1 MHADSKGTDQPVH
14 PCSLISAFICHFLQ
28 SMVSKIASYIVSTF
42 QLVSITE
49 QPCLSLTWSETLKD
63 MCSLAMSHI

>member
-14 PCSLISAFICHFLQ
+14 QCSLIGAFIFHFLQ
-28 SMVSKIASYIVSTF
+28 SMVSKLASYIGSAF

-49 QPCLSLTWSETLKD
+49 QLGLSMTWSETLKD
-63 MCSLAMSHI
+63 MFSSI